1 MLPRPTL
8 SKSAV
13 SFSPF
18 VSLLVALVE
27 LAIASLSLFYA
38 NLSLFYCSGNQHLA
52 FQQAIAHFSL
62 FYCSGNQHLTLQQAI
77 AHSTSFYLSPGQL
90 PTTKRT
96 IANFNLFSFSTKRAI
111 AGLIFLC
118 LPTSPK
124 FVLEQ
129 ASAAVLGQGYLFKFL
144 SLCAAGRQVF

>member
-1 MLPRPTL
+1 MLSRPTL

-38 NLSLFYCSGNQHLA
+38 NLSLFYCSG
-52 FQQAIAHFSL
+52 S
-62 FYCSGNQHLTLQQAI
+62 QHLTPKQAI
-77 AHSTSFYLSPGQL
+77 AHSTSFYPSPGQL

-96 IANFNLFSFSTKRAI
+96 IANFNLFSFSTKQAI

-118 LPTSPK
+118 LASSPQLA
-124 FVLEQ
+124 LEQ
-129 ASAAVLGQGYLFKFL
+129 AIAAVLGQAYLFRFSG
-144 SLCAAGRQVF
+144 SLCFCWASFLT